1 MRSAEHSDLMHRLLE
16 GRIGR
21 REFIQRALA
30 AGVSVA
36 AVGAALGASPRR
48 ASAQDPTPV
57 TFIGPEN
64 PEAFDPVLAGFHAE
78 HPDVRV
84 TYNNYPFDQ
93 LETILTSRFST
104 QDASFDV
111 YTIDQSRVAA
121 RAARGHLVDITDQV
135 GDFKGKVLEAQYVTS
150 LYQDR
155 VYCLPVWTSL
165 QTLYYNADLLE
176 TAGVQPP
183 SIDPQQRWTWEQTV
197 EAAKQAQGAGAQYGL
212 IFEQVNRYY
221 QLQPLPESAGGG
233 PGVTGEDLLT
243 VDLTNEGWQ
252 KAMTWYASLFEE
264 GVSPRGIEVSQNL
277 QLFIDGKVAFYVG
290 LSANQFL
297 DQQKAEGLINWGV
310 APHPY
315 FEGGTVAV
323 PTDSWSWGLNPF
335 SENQEA
341 ALRFMEYASLNPKGA
356 LESIEQ
362 VPLPP
367 ANAEAFEQYLQGVG
381 ERPTEPEGVV
391 ELIRYEFE
399 NSVVHRPQSV
409 AYVEFEQYL
418 NTRTFP
424 DIANGADVQGT
435 LEESQSELERQLE
448 PIREQLGGS

>member
-1 MRSAEHSDLMHRLLE
+1 MRSVETSDLVNDLME
-16 GRIGR
+16 GRISR
-21 REFIQRALA
+21 RDFVRRALS
-30 AGVSVA
+30 AGVSVG
-36 AVGAALGASPRR
+36 VISAALTVGPKGAT
-48 ASAQDPTPV
+48 AQDATAV

-64 PEAFDPVLAGFHAE
+64 PEAFEPVLAGFHAE
-78 HPDVRV
+78 HPDIRV

-121 RAARGHLVDITDQV
+121 RAARGHLVDITDKV
-135 GDFKGKVLEAQYVTS
+135 GDIKDKVLEAQYVTS

-155 VYCLPVWTSL
+155 IYCLPVWTSL

-176 TAGVQPP
+176 KAGVQPP

-197 EAAKQAQGAGAQYGL
+197 EAAKQVQASGAQYGL

-233 PGVTGEDLLT
+233 PGVTGPDLLT
-243 VDLTNEGWQ
+243 VDLTNEGWL
-252 KAMTWYASLFEE
+252 KAMTWYGTLFEE
-264 GVSPRGIEVSQNL
+264 GVSPRGIDSSQNL

-297 DQQKAEGLINWGV
+297 DAQKAEGLINFGV

-315 FEGGTVAV
+315 FEGGKIAV
-323 PTDSWSWGLNPF
+323 PTDSWSWGINPF
-335 SENQEA
+335 SQQQDA
-341 ALRFMEYASLNPKGA
+341 ALTFMEYASLNPKGA
-356 LESIEQ
+356 LESIEL

-367 ANAEAFEQYLQGVG
+367 ANAGAFEQYLQAVG
-381 ERPTEPEGVV
+381 ERPTEPKGVI
-391 ELIRYEFE
+391 ELIRHEFE
-399 NSVVHRPQSV
+399 NSVIHRPQSV

-418 NTRTFP
+418 NNRTFP
-424 DIANGADVQGT
+424 DIANGAGIEET
-435 LEESQSELERQLE
+435 LEASQSELDRQLA